1 MLMRSREFV
10 RRQRKIRLLALV
22 SLTCPWRIVLST
34 PCNIVT
40 GGRKLLD
47 GVFAEHQGRSYALSL
62 TVGFLEQDEVG
73 VGMAAEYA
81 EALSVRR
88 PTEIENLL

>member
-1 MLMRSREFV
+1 
-10 RRQRKIRLLALV
+10 
-22 SLTCPWRIVLST
+22 
-34 PCNIVT
+34 
-40 GGRKLLD
+40 LLD
-47 GVFAEHQGRSYALSL
+47 GVFAEHPGRSYTLSL
-62 TVGFLEQDEVG
+62 TVGFLEQDDVG

>member
-1 MLMRSREFV
+1 MPARKVNLMSKPNRWS
-10 RRQRKIRLLALV
+10 
-22 SLTCPWRIVLST
+22 
-34 PCNIVT
+34 
-40 GGRKLLD
+40 
-47 GVFAEHQGRSYALSL
+47 QGRSYALSL
-62 TVGFLEQDEVG
+62 TVGFREQDDVG